1 MIDLNHLRVFE
12 RVASLRGF
20 SAAARDL
27 GLPKSSVSRAV
38 ATLEEALGTR
48 LVQRTTRDVALT
60 PAGAALLDRARPS
73 LADLSAAVAEVG
85 RMSGEPAG
93 PLRVSAGVGLGINVL
108 SVHLPEFLRRHPRV
122 ELTLHLESAQ
132 ANLLSDGLDAA
143 IRFGELPDSTLVAQ
157 RLGGLRRLACAAPG
171 YLAEHGAPAHPRDLA
186 RHRLVDMPTPDG
198 RPRTWAFSGEGAT
211 VEVEVRPVVA
221 VDEALALYGFVR
233 HGAGI
238 GVVSAYLCEPDVA
251 EGRLAHVL
259 PGWSLPL
266 LPVSLVFPSR
276 RELAP
281 AVRAFADYLKEVG
294 PLCPWT
300 DERPVA

>member
-20 SAAARDL
+20 SAAAREL

-38 ATLEEALGTR
+38 SSLEAVLGTR

-60 PAGAALLDRARPS
+60 PAGSALHDRARS
-73 LADLSAAVAEVG
+73 IMADATSALDYMSQLSA
-85 RMSGEPAG
+85 EPAG

-108 SVHLPEFLRRHPRV
+108 SRHLPEFLRCHPRI
-122 ELTLHLESAQ
+122 ELVLHLESAQ

-143 IRFGELPDSTLVAQ
+143 IRFGQLADSSLVAQ
-157 RLGGLRRLACAAPG
+157 RLGALSRVLCAAPS
-171 YLAEHGAPAHPRDLA
+171 YLAEAGTPLHPRDLGS
-186 RHRLVDMPTPDG
+186 HRLVDMPAPDG
-198 RPRTWAFSGEGAT
+198 RPRHWSLTGDGAT
-211 VEVEVRPVVA
+211 IQVQVSPVVA
-221 VDEALALYGFVR
+221 VDEVLTIHGLLR

-238 GVVSAYLCEPDVA
+238 GVVSGYLCEPDFVEA
-251 EGRLAHVL
+251 RLVRVL
-259 PGWSLPL
+259 PDWSLPV

-281 AVRAFADYLKEVG
+281 AVRAFAGWLREIG
-294 PLCPWT
+294 PLCPWA
-300 DERPVA
+300 EG